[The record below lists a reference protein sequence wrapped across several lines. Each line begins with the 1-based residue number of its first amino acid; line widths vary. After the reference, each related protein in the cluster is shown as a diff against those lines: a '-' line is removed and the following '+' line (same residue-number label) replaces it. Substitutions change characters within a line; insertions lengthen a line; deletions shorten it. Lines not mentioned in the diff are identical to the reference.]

1 MCVLLVVLAKEGRA
15 GRQVGGMRGEGG
27 GGEQAKCVLLVLF
40 VGGEWGAP
48 AHPEATGAG
57 HVTGIWAAG
66 WLGGRSGR

>member
-15 GRQVGGMRGEGG
+15 GRQVGGRG

-40 VGGEWGAP
+40 VRGEWGAP
-48 AHPEATGAG
+48 AHPEAKGAG
-57 HVTGIWAAG
+57 HMTGIWAAG